1 MFGKSS
7 SCKYE
12 EDEEMPRDLKTDN
25 VIISD

>member
-12 EDEEMPRDLKTDN
+12 EDEVMPRDLKTDN